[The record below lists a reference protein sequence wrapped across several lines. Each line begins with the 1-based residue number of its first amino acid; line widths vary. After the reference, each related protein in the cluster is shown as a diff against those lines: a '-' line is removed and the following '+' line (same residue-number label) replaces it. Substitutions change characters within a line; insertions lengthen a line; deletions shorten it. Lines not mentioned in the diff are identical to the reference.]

1 MFLIKYVL
9 LVSIFTQIIYVNQLV
24 KLTDHWIK
32 EHRIKL
38 NFHMIVVTSCLPLIL
53 IHWSLYFLSL
63 VLYFL
68 VYHCYQRRLVQRHKN
83 MIEFYGYKIFKFLI
97 NQISSGILIS
107 DAIKSMYRV
116 VDEKNLR
123 KTLIDVSA
131 YYAKTSDLAV
141 SLNILKERYKG
152 MEVDSLCMA
161 IEHGMYTGTNYET
174 LRKMEQLLFKRY
186 INQIKLETK
195 WRKKRSIISVLLLC
209 SIMIFMIAIPVVID
223 MMEAFNQIFLY

>member
-1 MFLIKYVL
+1 
-9 LVSIFTQIIYVNQLV
+9 
-24 KLTDHWIK
+24 
-32 EHRIKL
+32 
-38 NFHMIVVTSCLPLIL
+38 
-53 IHWSLYFLSL
+53 
-63 VLYFL
+63 
-68 VYHCYQRRLVQRHKN
+68 

-141 SLNILKERYKG
+141 SLDILKERYKG

-174 LRKMEQLLFKRY
+174 LKKMEQLLFKRY

>member
-9 LVSIFTQIIYVNQLV
+9 LISIFTQIIYVNQLV
-24 KLTDHWIK
+24 RLTDHWIK
-32 EHRIKL
+32 EHQIKL
-38 NFHMIVVTSCLPLIL
+38 NFHMIVVIL
-53 IHWSLYFLSL
+53 CIPMILYNWPLYFLSL
-63 VLYFL
+63 ILIFL
-68 VYHCYQRRLVQRHKN
+68 LHHCYKRWLVKRQKN
-83 MIEFYGYKIFKFLI
+83 IIEFYGYKIFKFLI

-116 VDEKNLR
+116 VNEKNLR
-123 KTLIDVSA
+123 ATLIDVSA
-131 YYAKTSDLAV
+131 YYAKTSDLLA
-141 SLNILKERYKG
+141 SLDILKERYKG

-174 LRKMEQLLFKRY
+174 LKKMEQLLFKKY
-186 INQIKLETK
+186 INQIKLETR